1 MLYRWSQQMRISTKQ
16 KYHLLENKN
25 NKINLLFSIPSYE
38 AMNEI
43 INSKLSLHANK
54 HMNHSS
60 GTLSNIN
67 YIYVSDIFFVNCLFM
82 LNVMISQTFTNYT
95 FIIIFK

>member
-1 MLYRWSQQMRISTKQ
+1 MRISTKQ

-54 HMNHSS
+54 HMNNSS

-67 YIYVSDIFFVNCLFM
+67 YIYASDIFFVNCLFM